1 MATTLETL
9 ERIMLR
15 DAIKRLDPDLLS
27 KIDAEL
33 IEFACKGSVKVKIVD
48 EQEMK

>member
-33 IEFACKGSVKVKIVD
+33 IEFASKGSVKVKIVD
-48 EQEMK
+48 EQEME